1 MCQTMAHER
10 CGVLRPLPLCLR
22 LHKARGTW
30 MRRGMPSRLVHR
42 MMHQCRLRV
51 RSSGQSASPS
61 LFSQEAGVAHCR
73 YSCVQYTPA
82 VMSCD
87 VQCGVVSTWCIRRRR
102 HPLMSPCFL
111 LLYGISNLLVE
122 LCAVRYSILR
132 SLCSD
137 GAVARISDNFLYR
150 CR

>member
-1 MCQTMAHER
+1 M
-10 CGVLRPLPLCLR
+10 
-22 LHKARGTW
+22 
-30 MRRGMPSRLVHR
+30 
-42 MMHQCRLRV
+42 
-51 RSSGQSASPS
+51 
-61 LFSQEAGVAHCR
+61 AHCR

-111 LLYGISNLLVE
+111 LLYGISNLLDE
-122 LCAVRYSILR
+122 LCAVRYSVLR
-132 SLCSD
+132 GLCSD

-150 CR
+150 CQDHEEAPDQPEFLKLGQFQLPPQVTVSAKHTQMLFDTVVSVCHEIATCVLIT